1 MRETRR
7 FQSVAGPVALLGI
20 FILCPVA
27 VGLGAGGGEK
37 SPAAKRAGKAD
48 MNRKVAARRPSAAQ
62 IVKKTNIGRDVLR
75 EDQPATNEVVALLKE
90 HLGRQE
96 RLLAAQQEE
105 IEQLRAALE
114 EQKQRL
120 DRASQISQGALPAEI
135 NAGHSAL
142 LSSNFADGV
151 LVNAKASA
159 AVVAPDPGYSRISGV
174 THNPVASYTAKLGA
188 PSTPVEDA
196 VKIVGGFK
204 LSGDFRI
211 RADGDYRSGNKNAGP
226 MQNSRGRYRMRINVD
241 KSLSDQFDFH
251 LGLGSGRSDNGLTS
265 DSDFTG
271 FDTRAPLYIT
281 EASADYHPNS
291 SLAIRGGKLVEVFA
305 DDSRF
310 LIKEEIRFNGFQEIA
325 RHSFESHPLGITSIE
340 LRGGQYVLTNPN
352 VPVLPSA
359 KACSTPGAAPPP
371 ACVYLNA
378 GYAPGSNLRDAD
390 LFHQGFVMTG
400 GLNTGWHYRF
410 GADLQLWR
418 NQNQIALAATAAG
431 YGVVLNSSPGLILAG
446 PVTGIGTATTTPGG
460 AAFTAGHFQ
469 IAHINYQVGFRDWK
483 ISNHEMPF
491 TLDLHASRNM
501 GTGFLR
507 DAVMG
512 IASLGETRKPGDIL
526 FLYAYAI
533 KDGNSMI
540 SEVTDDYVGSLSGVN
555 IKTHEIRFDL
565 GLTKF
570 LTWQNYLYIIN
581 PRRPSDPA
589 RHFYVPVPAGANTQ
603 YRLQSQLQFK
613 F

>member
-7 FQSVAGPVALLGI
+7 FQFVAGRAALLGV
-20 FILCPVA
+20 FLLCHV
-27 VGLGAGGGEK
+27 VSGFGAGGGGK
-37 SPAAKRAGKAD
+37 SSIGKRSGKAS
-48 MNRKVAARRPSAAQ
+48 MNHKTAARNPPAAQ
-62 IVKKTNIGRDVLR
+62 IEKKVNIGREALR
-75 EDQPATNEVVALLKE
+75 EDTPATNEVVALLKE

-96 RLLAAQQEE
+96 EILVAQQEE
-105 IEQLRAALE
+105 IEQLRAAVE

-120 DRASQISQGALPAEI
+120 DLADQISQGALPAYTS
-135 NAGHSAL
+135 AGHPDI
-142 LSSNFADGV
+142 LSSNFAGGV
-151 LVNAKASA
+151 LRDTRAFAT
-159 AVVAPDPGYSRISGV
+159 AVPTDPGNFRRSDVIHDR
-174 THNPVASYTAKLGA
+174 VASYTANLGT
-188 PSTPVEDA
+188 PSTSVEDSMKD
-196 VKIVGGFK
+196 VDGFK

-211 RADGDYRSGNKNAGP
+211 RADGDYRSGDKIAGP
-226 MQNSRGRYRMRINVD
+226 VQNSRGRYRMRIYVD
-241 KSLSDQFDFH
+241 KTLSDQFDFH

-291 SLAIRGGKLVEVFA
+291 SVAIRGGKLSEVFA

-310 LIKEEIRFNGFQEIA
+310 LFKEEIRFNGFQEIA
-325 RHSFESHPLGITSIE
+325 RHSFESYPFGLTSIE
-340 LRGGQYVLTNPN
+340 FRGGQYVLTNPN

-359 KACSTPGAAPPP
+359 KACSTSGTASPP

-378 GYAPGSNLRDAD
+378 GYPPGSNLRDAD
-390 LFHQGFVMTG
+390 LFHQGFVITG
-400 GLNTGWHYRF
+400 GLKTGWRHRF
-410 GADLQLWR
+410 SADLQLWR
-418 NQNQIALAATAAG
+418 NQNQIALAATAMG
-431 YGVVLNSSPGLILAG
+431 YGVVLNSSPGLTLAG
-446 PVTGIGTATTTPGG
+446 PITGTGTATATPGG
-460 AAFTAGHFQ
+460 TAFTAGHFQ
-469 IAHINYQVGFRDWK
+469 IAHINYQIGFSDLK
-483 ISNHEMPF
+483 ISNREMPF
-491 TLDLHASRNM
+491 TLDLHASRNL
-501 GTGFLR
+501 GAGFLR

-512 IASLGETRKPGDIL
+512 IARLGETRKSGDVL

-570 LTWQNYLYIIN
+570 LAWQNYLYIIN

-589 RHFYVPVPAGANTQ
+589 LHFYVPVPAGANTQ
-603 YRLQSQLQFK
+603 YRVQSQLQFK